1 MFIPT
6 AIMATG
12 FTGPS
17 FIEGFMMIF
26 QVVVVALVL
35 VAVALK
41 AISFLKG
48 DKPRHHLFLI
58 WTGMA
63 VDVLAVL
70 LFASIGLIYWAFN
83 GYADGY
89 LIAKIAFIGIIVGG
103 GIMFAGVML
112 QFVTRLRPAKKA
124 STPPKPVGTEATA

>member
-6 AIMATG
+6 AVLATIVP
-12 FTGPS
+12 T
-17 FIEGFMMIF
+17 FIDGFMMIALA
-26 QVVVVALVL
+26 VLLTLVL

-48 DKPRHHLFLI
+48 DTPRYHLFLI

-63 VDVLAVL
+63 VDVLAIL
-70 LFASIGLIYWAFN
+70 LFASIGLIYWALN

-89 LIAKIAFIGIIVGG
+89 LIVKIAFIGIIVGG
-103 GIMFAGVML
+103 SIVFAGMMLKFVM
-112 QFVTRLRPAKKA
+112 RPHPAKKA
-124 STPPKPVGTEATA
+124 SAPKPVGTEATV